1 MLVHLFSCMFSLS
14 CVSLTLCRVSEEG
27 LYSVMEV
34 EFEDFCAVPLE
45 VSLEVHN
52 FVIRFYY

>member
-1 MLVHLFSCMFSLS
+1 MNWNEDVLVL
-14 CVSLTLCRVSEEG
+14 R
-27 LYSVMEV
+27 VMEV
-34 EFEDFCAVPLE
+34 EFEDFVLVPLE